1 MEDAD
6 SHGKMYP
13 PEDILKEQ
21 CEFLR
26 SLACFVQKSSIQP
39 PRRNTARNYQD
50 PGQGAFVGRGIA
62 KGTFL
67 VYSGLLFFGDYDEE
81 KMSELWET
89 KFNEKIARNWQNK
102 VYRLD
107 NKHWIIG
114 SPYEWTSNLNSNP
127 VNALCHASICSGDLG
142 LMQFYQAAF
151 SFDEV
156 ILCYLGRI
164 PVNADSLHGPTKKA
178 ISEHLS
184 AEAMKSNKR
193 EVRRLI
199 SDLTASTEPALSA
212 EKTFKWHED
221 KDSNAGGSKKKK
233 KKTAVSGSAEG
244 AKEEEEE
251 AKEEEE

>member
-6 SHGKMYP
+6 NHGKMYP
-13 PEDILKEQ
+13 PEGILREQ

-26 SLACFVQKSSIQP
+26 SLACFVQKSSVQP
-39 PRRNTARNYQD
+39 LHRNSARLYQD

-62 KGTFL
+62 KGTIL

-127 VNALCHASICSGDLG
+127 VNALCHASMFWRSRLD
-142 LMQFYQAAF
+142 A
-151 SFDEV
+151 
-156 ILCYLGRI
+156 ILPSCIQLR
-164 PVNADSLHGPTKKA
+164 
-178 ISEHLS
+178 
-184 AEAMKSNKR
+184 
-193 EVRRLI
+193 
-199 SDLTASTEPALSA
+199 
-212 EKTFKWHED
+212 
-221 KDSNAGGSKKKK
+221 
-233 KKTAVSGSAEG
+233 
-244 AKEEEEE
+244 
-251 AKEEEE
+251 